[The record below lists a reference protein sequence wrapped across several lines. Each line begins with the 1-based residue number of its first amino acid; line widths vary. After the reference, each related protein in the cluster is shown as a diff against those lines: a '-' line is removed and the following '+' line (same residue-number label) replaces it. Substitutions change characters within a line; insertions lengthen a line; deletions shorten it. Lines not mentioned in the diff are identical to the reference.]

1 MTDDL
6 TPRERIQKEAERRR
20 RMAEI
25 FGDVIPDQ
33 TSDETADAGDG
44 TDRRTEETAQED
56 WLKSQVPPH
65 HG

>member
-6 TPRERIQKEAERRR
+6 TPRERIRKEAERRR

-33 TSDETADAGDG
+33 TTDDTADAGDG